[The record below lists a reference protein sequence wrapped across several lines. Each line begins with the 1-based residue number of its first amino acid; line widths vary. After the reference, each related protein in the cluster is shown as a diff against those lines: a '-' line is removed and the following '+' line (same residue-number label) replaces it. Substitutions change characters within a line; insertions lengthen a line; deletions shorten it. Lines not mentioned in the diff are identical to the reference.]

1 MIVLAVGANGFK
13 GAIVF
18 QLGLIVSFPVFT
30 ITNLFPQIL
39 LRVPVNQTSVLVFHR
54 FVSIPASKK

>member
-1 MIVLAVGANGFK
+1 MIVLTVGLK

-18 QLGLIVSFPVFT
+18 QSGFIVSFPVFT

-39 LRVPVNQTSVLVFHR
+39 LRVPVNQTSVFIFHR
-54 FVSIPASKK
+54 FVSVPASKK